1 MKTDLAKTNEK
12 SSHDTTSGGA
22 NKTYPY
28 MLAGFQFLLY
38 AVACVLL
45 VESVF
50 YFARVGESDHLMPD
64 LKLGFKPFA
73 NKRITQRSEGFGSFN
88 FNSFGMQ
95 NNEIAQSKPAG
106 TMRIGVFG
114 DSYVESLQVPRELN
128 YCSLLAKNLSQ
139 KLGKPVEVLNF
150 GVSNYSIAQD
160 YLRYQNLGK
169 SFQPDL
175 VIVAYRVGETE
186 KVLPD
191 NRPSLAFVRPMLFP
205 QEDST
210 LKYDNT
216 TVSNFYRSKEGKR
229 LTNTHFLREHSRI
242 WSTLGRLQQSWSG
255 LGSLQQCWSGPGNP
269 LKEEKAAPP
278 LIADESTREKFV
290 NCYWYMIDAIFKNF
304 SKECTENHTA
314 MLIMRTPMVHPGE
327 YILSRNKVEAEL
339 LKTTATA
346 ANASFINI
354 DERLQEYVSSKNYKP
369 YFLDGSHF
377 SKTMHKFVADQLG
390 DKIATDLADDLA
402 NDSVSDS
409 SKTSPASDNILK

>member
-1 MKTDLAKTNEK
+1 MKTDLAKTNGK
-12 SSHDTTSGGA
+12 NNHDTTSGGT

-28 MLAGFQFLLY
+28 MLAGFQLLLY

-45 VESVF
+45 VESIF

-73 NKRITQRSEGFGSFN
+73 NKRITQRSEGFGSFT
-88 FNSFGMQ
+88 FNSFSMQ

-128 YCSLLAKNLSQ
+128 YCSLLAKNLSK

-191 NRPSLAFVRPMLFP
+191 SRPSLAFVRPILFP
-205 QEDST
+205 LEDGT

-216 TVSNFYRSKEGKR
+216 TVSNFYRSKEGNR
-229 LTNTHFLREHSRI
+229 LTKTHFLREHSRI
-242 WSTLGRLQQSWSG
+242 WSIFGRLQQSWAA
-255 LGSLQQCWSGPGNP
+255 LGSP
-269 LKEEKAAPP
+269 LKQAKAAPT

-290 NCYWYMIDAIFKNF
+290 TCYWYLIDALFKNLA
-304 SKECTENHTA
+304 KECAKQQTA
-314 MLIMRTPMVHPGE
+314 LLIMRTPMVHPGE
-327 YILSRNKVEAEL
+327 YVLSRNRVEEER
-339 LKTTATA
+339 LKATATA

-354 DERLQEYVSSKNYKP
+354 DERLQEQVPSKNYKL

-377 SKTMHKFVADQLG
+377 SKTMHQFVAAQLA
-390 DKIATDLADDLA
+390 DKIASDIA
-402 NDSVSDS
+402 NDSVNDS
-409 SKTSPASDNILK
+409 AKTSGASDNTLK

>member
-12 SSHDTTSGGA
+12 NSHDTTNGGA

-28 MLAGFQFLLY
+28 VLAGFQFLLY
-38 AVACVLL
+38 AVTCVLI
-45 VESVF
+45 VESIF

-73 NKRITQRSEGFGSFN
+73 NKRITQRSEGFGSFT

-95 NNEIAQSKPAG
+95 NNEIAQTKPAD

-191 NRPSLAFVRPMLFP
+191 SRPSLAFVRPILFP
-205 QEDST
+205 REDGT

-229 LTNTHFLREHSRI
+229 LTNTHFLREYSRI
-242 WSTLGRLQQSWSG
+242 WSTIGRIQQNWSS
-255 LGSLQQCWSGPGNP
+255 LGSPPRGAQ
-269 LKEEKAAPP
+269 AAPT

-290 NCYWYMIDAIFKNF
+290 TCYWYLIDALFKNF
-304 SKECTENHTA
+304 AKECANQHTA

-327 YILSRNKVEAEL
+327 YILSRNRVEESR
-339 LKTTATA
+339 LKATAAA

-354 DERLQEYVSSKNYKP
+354 DERLQEQVSSQNYKS

-377 SKTMHKFVADQLG
+377 SQTMHQFVAAQLAE
-390 DKIATDLADDLA
+390 KIASDIAD
-402 NDSVSDS
+402 DSVSES
-409 SKTSPASDNILK
+409 SKRSGASDNSIK

>member
-12 SSHDTTSGGA
+12 NSHDTTGGGV

-73 NKRITQRSEGFGSFN
+73 NKRITQRSEGFGSFT

-128 YCSLLAKNLSQ
+128 YCSLLAKNLSK

-160 YLRYQNLGK
+160 YLRYQGLGK

-205 QEDST
+205 QEDGT

-242 WSTLGRLQQSWSG
+242 WSTFGRLQQSWSG
-255 LGSLQQCWSGPGNP
+255 LGSP
-269 LKEEKAAPP
+269 LKQTKAAPT

-290 NCYWYMIDAIFKNF
+290 TCYWYLIDALFKNF
-304 SKECTENHTA
+304 AKECASDQTA
-314 MLIMRTPMVHPGE
+314 LLIMRTPMVHPGE
-327 YILSRNKVEAEL
+327 YILSRNRAEEER
-339 LKTTATA
+339 LKATATA

-354 DERLQEYVSSKNYKP
+354 DERLREQVPSNNYKP

-377 SKTMHKFVADQLG
+377 SKTMHQFVADQLA
-390 DKIATDLADDLA
+390 DKIASDIA
-402 NDSVSDS
+402 NDSVNDS
-409 SKTSPASDNILK
+409 AKTSGVSDNTLK